1 MIPLHKVFTP
11 PGIGFER
18 MMDELSAV
26 LASGWVGEGPKVAEF
41 EAALRPIVGS
51 DNVTALNSC
60 TSALTM
66 ALRIAGVGQGHEVI
80 TTAMTCTATNLPIL
94 LAGAIPVWADV
105 DPDTGNIS
113 PVSIRLRITPRTK
126 AIMVVHW
133 GGELCAMDAIGAIA
147 REFNLKVI
155 EDAAHAFGS
164 SYRGA
169 PIGSHSD
176 FVCFSFQAIK
186 HIHTGD
192 GGLLVCRSMVDHA
205 RARSLKWFGIDR
217 ERRTENALGYAE
229 WNVVEPGYKF
239 HMNDVAATIGL
250 AQLPYLSEILEAR
263 SANATAYRAAFQ
275 DLTRVQST
283 HHIDGNQSADWL
295 YTVIVDDQIG
305 FIRHLKEHGIAS
317 SVVHMRNDQGAMFAP
332 YRRDDLP
339 GLDFFASHMVCIPVG
354 QWVGDAEREKIINV
368 VSEEKW

>member
-26 LASGWVGEGPKVAEF
+26 LAGGWVGEGPKVAEF

-60 TSALTM
+60 TSALTL
-66 ALRIAGVGQGHEVI
+66 ALRIAGVGVGDEVV

-94 LAGAIPVWADV
+94 LAGAAPVWADV

-113 PVSIRLRITPRTK
+113 PTSVRSRITSRTK

-133 GGELCAMDAIGAIA
+133 GGEPCNMDAIGAIA
-147 REFNLKVI
+147 REFNIKVI

-164 SYRGA
+164 SYRGN

-186 HIHTGD
+186 HVHCGD

-217 ERRTENALGYAE
+217 ENRKENALGYAE
-229 WNVVEPGYKF
+229 WNVVEPGYKM
-239 HMNDVAATIGL
+239 HMNDIAATIGL
-250 AQLPYLSEILEAR
+250 AQLPYLSTILHAR
-263 SANATAYRAAFQ
+263 NNNAHAYEAAFAGLQ
-275 DLTRVQST
+275 RVKATKADLQS
-283 HHIDGNQSADWL
+283 QSAYWL
-295 YTVIVDDQIG
+295 FTLLVDDQVA
-305 FIRHLKEHGIAS
+305 FIRHLKENGVAS
-317 SVVHMRNDQGAMFAP
+317 SVVHMRNDKGAVFAP
-332 YRRDDLP
+332 YRCDDLP
-339 GLDFFASHMVCIPVG
+339 GLDHFSQHMVCIPVG
-354 QWVGDAEREKIINV
+354 QWVGDADRAHIIDTIQK
-368 VSEEKW
+368 EAW